1 MVLGLV
7 LSVYL
12 SGCSVAQPAK
22 AIVLNVQ
29 DGELPNDASVPV
41 ALTTDFPE
49 KPDGVSLKVTFGEGA
64 FGQYNPR
71 LKDWT
76 GLPNFRF
83 FAHNAGDKPLEM
95 YLAIRDKSTVDYATR
110 ADFPFTLQPGANKV
124 SIDLSRV
131 KRNQSATQF
140 DFSTMTSWYIAKTSE
155 GDGYVVYFGDIN
167 LEGAGAPAEAPGT
180 PGTVAAATPGGE
192 TIVLEGKIRI
202 EVDRVTFQKL
212 MAAGGGAAAAPTTAA
227 APAATAIQALPLANL
242 SEPLPF
248 EAVEGAVLSLSDD
261 HAAELGGKALKV
273 EFVKPESVL
282 SMGYWGAGEHPTN
295 WTGYNALRF
304 EAFNAGDKLVNC
316 YLAIRDQTGGYEA
329 RGDMTFKLEPGLNKV
344 DLPISTIATNA
355 GKQLDKAHVTQ
366 WYIAVDQATTVYF
379 ANFRVEK

>member
-7 LSVYL
+7 LSVYMA
-12 SGCSVAQPAK
+12 GCSVAQPK

-29 DGELPNDASVPV
+29 NGELPNDASVPV

-64 FGQYNPR
+64 FGQFNPR

-76 GLPNFRF
+76 GFGTFSF

-95 YLAIRDKSTVDYATR
+95 YLAIRDKSTVDYGTR
-110 ADFPFTLQPGANKV
+110 ADFPFTLQPGANRV
-124 SIDLSRV
+124 SIDLTRV
-131 KRNQSATQF
+131 KRNQSAVPF
-140 DFSTMTSWYIAKTSE
+140 DFSTMASWYIAKTSE
-155 GDGYVVYFGDIN
+155 GDGYVVYFGDLN
-167 LEGAGAPAEAPGT
+167 LDGAGAPAAT
-180 PGTVAAATPGGE
+180 PATPAVTATTPGGE

-202 EVDRVTFQKL
+202 EVDRVTFERL
-212 MAAGGGAAAAPTTAA
+212 MAAGGGAAATPTTVP
-227 APAATAIQALPLANL
+227 APATTGTQKLLLANL

-248 EAVEGAVLSLSDD
+248 EAVEGAQLSLSDD

-273 EFVKPESVL
+273 VFVKPESVL
-282 SMGYWGAGEHPTN
+282 SMGYWGGGEHPNN

-304 EAFNAGDKLVNC
+304 EAFNAGDKVVNC
-316 YLAIRDQTGGYEA
+316 YIAIRDQTPGYEA
-329 RGDMTFKLEPGLNKV
+329 RADMQFRLEPGMNKV

>member
-7 LSVYL
+7 LSVYMAA
-12 SGCSVAQPAK
+12 CSVAQPAK
-22 AIVLNVQ
+22 AVVLNVQ
-29 DGELPNDASVPV
+29 NGELPSDASVPM
-41 ALTTDFPE
+41 ALTTEFPE

-64 FGQYNPR
+64 IGQYNPR

-95 YLAIRDKSTVDYATR
+95 YLAIRDKSTVDYGTR

-131 KRNQSATQF
+131 KRNQSATPF
-140 DFSTMTSWYIAKTSE
+140 DFSTMASWYIAKTSE
-155 GDGYVVYFGDIN
+155 GDGYIVYFGDIN
-167 LEGAGAPAEAPGT
+167 LEGGGAAAEAPAAPAVTAGAP
-180 PGTVAAATPGGE
+180 GGG
-192 TIVLEGKIRI
+192 TIVLEGRIRI
-202 EVDRVTFQKL
+202 EVDRVTFDKL
-212 MAAGGGAAAAPTTAA
+212 MAAGGGGAATPTTAP
-227 APAATAIQALPLANL
+227 APAPTGTQKLLLANL
-242 SEPLPF
+242 AEPLPF
-248 EAVEGAVLSLSDD
+248 EAVEGAVLTLSDD

-282 SMGYWGAGEHPTN
+282 SMGYWGGGEHPNN

-304 EAFNAGDKLVNC
+304 EAFNAGDKVVNC
-316 YLAIRDQTGGYEA
+316 YIAIRDQTPGYEA

-379 ANFRVEK
+379 ASFRVEK